1 MVRWKFSSFERL
13 TKKELHQIFILRQR
27 VFIVEQNCPYL
38 DADTKDLDSYHLMGF
53 DKANNL
59 IAYLRLV
66 KAGISYKEPSFGRIV
81 IAPENRQIGLGR
93 LLMEEGI
100 RQSTNLLGS
109 ATNRISAQSHLV
121 PFYEK
126 FGFVSTNKEYLEDD
140 IPHTEMIR
148 Q

>member
-38 DADTKDLDSYHLMGF
+38 DADTKDLDSFHLMGF

-81 IAPENRQIGLGR
+81 IAPENRQIGLGG
-93 LLMEEGI
+93 LLMQEGI
-100 RQSTNLLGS
+100 KRSINLLGS

-126 FGFVSTNKEYLEDD
+126 FGFVSTNKEYLEDN
-140 IPHTEMIR
+140 IPHTEMIK

>member
-38 DADTKDLDSYHLMGF
+38 DADTKDLDSFHLMGF

-81 IAPENRQIGLGR
+81 IAPENRQIGLGV
-93 LLMEEGI
+93 LLMQEGI
-100 RQSTNLLGS
+100 KRSINLLGS

-126 FGFVSTNKEYLEDD
+126 FGFVSTNKEYLEDN
-140 IPHTEMIR
+140 IPHTEMIK

>member
-38 DADTKDLDSYHLMGF
+38 DADTKDLDSFHLMGF

-81 IAPENRQIGLGR
+81 VAPENRQIGLGG
-93 LLMEEGI
+93 LLMQEGI
-100 RQSTNLLGS
+100 RRSINLLGS

-126 FGFVSTNKEYLEDD
+126 FGFVSTNKEYLEDN
-140 IPHTEMIR
+140 IPHTEMIK

>member
-38 DADTKDLDSYHLMGF
+38 DADTKDLDSFHLMGF

-81 IAPENRQIGLGR
+81 VAPENRQIGLGV
-93 LLMEEGI
+93 LLMQEGI
-100 RQSTNLLGS
+100 KRSINLLGS

-126 FGFVSTNKEYLEDD
+126 FGFVSTNKEYLEDN
-140 IPHTEMIR
+140 IPHTEMIK

>member
-38 DADTKDLDSYHLMGF
+38 DADTKDLDSFHLMGF

-81 IAPENRQIGLGR
+81 IAPENRQIGLGG
-93 LLMEEGI
+93 LLMQEGI
-100 RQSTNLLGS
+100 RRSINLLGS

-126 FGFVSTNKEYLEDD
+126 FGFVSTNKEYLEDN
-140 IPHTEMIR
+140 IPHTEMIK